1 MVVSVQ
7 ALACLDLLIWLRNG
21 HAAAERL
28 ATSQPS
34 VSRRVNHVA
43 QVFGLQLYKSQGE
56 WLFDGDG
63 ELLALERRVHQLYR
77 WHNGYHLRLEAQF
90 YSGPLFCPGLSTDW
104 IQGNFDFLE
113 VRTPLR
119 HLRDG
124 VIDAWIGTYP
134 DLPDAHDPDLVCLHL
149 TRYPIR
155 LVVAEGHPL
164 LDLGAS
170 ISLDQVRGY
179 PFFPLADGA
188 FPQAQ
193 AQFEALQLWT
203 SASPVENW
211 QLIPSDPLNV
221 APATVFTMNHYRT
234 KKVMLPLEIPMV
246 SGDSLV
252 VRREFAEHPRLQAL
266 LEHLRNR
273 AMELAATTPEVTCC

>member
-7 ALACLDLLIWLRNG
+7 ALACLDLLLWLRNG
-21 HAAAERL
+21 QAAAERL

-43 QVFGLQLYKSQGE
+43 QVFGLQLYKSKGE
-56 WLFDGDG
+56 WLVDGDAG
-63 ELLALERRVHQLYR
+63 LLAQERRVHQLYR
-77 WHNGYHLRLEAQF
+77 WHNGHPLRLEAQG

-104 IQGNFDFLE
+104 IQGNFDFFE
-113 VRTPLR
+113 VHTPMR
-119 HLRDG
+119 HLREG

-134 DLPDAHDPDLVCLHL
+134 DLPDAEDLELVCVHL
-149 TRYPIR
+149 TRYPIH
-155 LVVAEGHPL
+155 LVVVDGHPL

-170 ISLDQVRGY
+170 ITLDQVRRY

-193 AQFEALQLWT
+193 AQFEALQLWS
-203 SASPVENW
+203 SASPVEDW
-211 QLIPSDPLNV
+211 QLVPSDPLSV
-221 APATVFTMNHYRT
+221 APATVFTMGHFGAKRVT
-234 KKVMLPLEIPMV
+234 LPVEIPMV

-266 LEHLRNR
+266 LEHLRHR

>member
-113 VRTPLR
+113 VHTPLR

-149 TRYPIR
+149 TRYPTR
-155 LVVAEGHPL
+155 LVVDEGHPL

-170 ISLDQVRGY
+170 ICLDHVRRY
-179 PFFPLADGA
+179 PFVPLIDGA
-188 FPQAQ
+188 FPKVQANL
-193 AQFEALQLWT
+193 EALQLWT
-203 SASPVENW
+203 SLSPQADAQRPAPDSLAVG
-211 QLIPSDPLNV
+211 PS
-221 APATVFTMNHYRT
+221 TVFTMNHYRT